1 MVRLILDMLY
11 AVSHAIVKILGRLLL
26 RLRVIGAE
34 QIPKTGPVLFAPNHV
49 SYLDIPLLGAMI
61 DRRLHFMGKSS
72 LFRGRFVGWL
82 YRKLNG
88 FPIKKGARSRAG
100 LMEAVHRLKQGHCVV
115 MYPEGGRS
123 INGSLQEPMP
133 GIGMIV
139 AMSGAKVIP
148 VYLAGTDKVLPVG
161 AWMIRIHPVTVF
173 IGEPIDFTEQIQKEN
188 GKDLYLQ
195 ISRTVMEQI
204 VKLEVLA
211 TGKSVQEIHRVPD
224 AALKGKNN

>member
-1 MVRLILDMLY
+1 MLY
-11 AVSHAIVKILGRLLL
+11 AISHAIVKLLGRLLL
-26 RLRVIGAE
+26 HLRVIGAE

-61 DRRLHFMGKSS
+61 DRPLDFMGKAS
-72 LFRGRFVGWL
+72 LFRGRFSGWL

-88 FPIKKGARSRAG
+88 FPIKKGARSRGG
-100 LMEAVHRLKQGHCVV
+100 LAEAVRRLKQGRCVV

-123 INGSLQEPMP
+123 ISGGLQEPMP

-148 VYLAGTDKVLPVG
+148 VFLAGTDKVLPVG

-173 IGEPIDFTEQIQKEN
+173 IGEPLDFTEQIQKGS
-188 GKDLYLQ
+188 GKELYLQ

-204 VKLEVLA
+204 VKLEAQA
-211 TGKSVQEIHRVPD
+211 TGEPTQKIHRVPD
-224 AALKGKNN
+224 AAVKGENN